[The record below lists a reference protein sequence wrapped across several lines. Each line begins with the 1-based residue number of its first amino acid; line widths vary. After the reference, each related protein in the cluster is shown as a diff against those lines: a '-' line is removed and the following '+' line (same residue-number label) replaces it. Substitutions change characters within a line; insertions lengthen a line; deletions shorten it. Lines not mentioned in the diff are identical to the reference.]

1 RAPIGRMT
9 AALADAIRLHKP
21 ALRAVV
27 ERLDGMR
34 ATVGQVPV
42 PCARVDA
49 TGGPGR
55 CFSCGDALAHPAC
68 CRRGD
73 LCALAIELLY
83 HVWPGAADL
92 WEPCP
97 TAVLNR

>member
-1 RAPIGRMT
+1 MT

-55 CFSCGDALAHPAC
+55 CFSCGDALAHPAGYGRC
-68 CRRGD
+68 D
-73 LCALAIELLY
+73 PCALAMELLY
-83 HVWPGAADL
+83 QECPDAADR

-97 TAVLNR
+97 AVVLNR